1 MNSGD
6 SSDLTSAPGDNVVD
20 RDLTPSDQ
28 VSSVYELLRCQEWIR
43 YCVCTFKLLIF
54 IHIVLIRS
62 EKLTRVALQFPDSLL
77 HDSHN
82 VISQLQVRPLT
93 MVQIVDKPIN
103 EIRVACDMSLNF
115 DAFAGSCW

>member
-1 MNSGD
+1 M
-6 SSDLTSAPGDNVVD
+6 
-20 RDLTPSDQ
+20 DQ
-28 VSSVYELLRCQEWIR
+28 VLCVHIQTVY
-43 YCVCTFKLLIF
+43 

-93 MVQIVDKPIN
+93 MMQIVDKLKLLQDLVGESVKLYILGDTTFGECCVD
-103 EIRVACDMSLNF
+103 EIAAEHCSSDGVIHFGHTCLTPTARWTLLKF
-115 DAFAGSCW
+115 T

>member
-1 MNSGD
+1 M
-6 SSDLTSAPGDNVVD
+6 
-20 RDLTPSDQ
+20 DQ
-28 VSSVYELLRCQEWIR
+28 VLCVHIQTVY
-43 YCVCTFKLLIF
+43 

-93 MVQIVDKPIN
+93 MMQIVDKLIN
-103 EIRVACDMSLNF
+103 EIRVACDMNLNF
-115 DAFAGSCW
+115 DASAGSCW